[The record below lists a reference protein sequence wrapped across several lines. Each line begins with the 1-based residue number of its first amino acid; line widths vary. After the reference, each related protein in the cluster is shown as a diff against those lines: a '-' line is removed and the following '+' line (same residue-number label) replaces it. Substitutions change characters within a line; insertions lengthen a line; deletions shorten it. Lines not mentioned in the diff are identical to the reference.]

1 MVISAV
7 HCTRRFGFWWL
18 GRFVFVSF
26 MFHDKYQS
34 YKYEKLSR
42 EIWYCKM
49 SKCAL
54 EGSMARAWQIFCP
67 ITWNASEDRGGPSRK
82 AGEFSSFPVFDYVF
96 VKNPYFQVIFV
107 WSGIIVCVFAK
118 PVVLGPLG
126 RVSGAVLS
134 LISRSA
140 ALHHCLAKT
149 LSQRPLCS
157 NPPLCLSFSSLLF
170 FSHTLVF
177 LGFVA
182 FLGHICILRLS
193 ISLELTF

>member
-1 MVISAV
+1 
-7 HCTRRFGFWWL
+7 
-18 GRFVFVSF
+18 
-26 MFHDKYQS
+26 
-34 YKYEKLSR
+34 
-42 EIWYCKM
+42 
-49 SKCAL
+49 
-54 EGSMARAWQIFCP
+54 MARAWEIFCP
-67 ITWNASEDRGGPSRK
+67 VTQNASEDRGGPSRK

-96 VKNPYFQVIFV
+96 VKNPYFQVLFV

-193 ISLELTF
+193 ISLELTFQLSTSLDLSPFSHGLWFVPNMGLPYIH